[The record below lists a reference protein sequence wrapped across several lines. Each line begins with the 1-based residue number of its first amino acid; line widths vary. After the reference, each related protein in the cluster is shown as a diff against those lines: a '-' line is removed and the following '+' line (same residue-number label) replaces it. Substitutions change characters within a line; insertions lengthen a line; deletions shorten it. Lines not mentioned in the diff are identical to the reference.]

1 MQYPRSPVST
11 ELLHAVAAHCAR
23 WGGISDTEV
32 LHAVGTRFLT
42 YCMQVASGHML
53 RIAFINLKPG
63 TAKTTSAVWLAYAFH
78 RQGKTVGL
86 ADADPGASSLEWSDQ
101 AGGFPFKVAGLPMK
115 DFHRRADDLAA
126 DVVIGDIPQVE
137 DHAAIARSAMRWADI
152 RVIPVAPNPIELDR
166 MSPIA
171 DTIADLEDVMRPGS
185 MTCVLLNRVVSG
197 AASGPSA
204 RRSLTRQG
212 YDVLSTSIPRLEVFA
227 QSFGASP
234 ERNTAYDQ
242 LATELLERSGK

>member
-1 MQYPRSPVST
+1 M
-11 ELLHAVAAHCAR
+11 AVHCAR

-32 LHAVGTRFLT
+32 LHAVGTRFLH
-42 YCMQVASGHML
+42 YCLQVASGHML